1 MKNYRE
7 AYYAYCEGLQYFVP
21 LIAAESDAN
30 KRQHLQQQATN
41 YMERAEEI
49 KRSFTEAFGQPKN
62 FKNVNGQ
69 AEASSS
75 SNSSNEENPVKQ
87 ALKPNLNYKQLCK
100 FLTETKS
107 SKKESS

>member
-1 MKNYRE
+1 M
-7 AYYAYCEGLQYFVP
+7 P

-62 FKNVNGQ
+62 VNGQ

-75 SNSSNEENPVKQ
+75 SNPSNEENPVKQ
-87 ALKPNLNYKQLCK
+87 ALKPNTNYKQLCR
-100 FLTETKS
+100 FLTLDNSALIKNQF
-107 SKKESS
+107 